1 METQR
6 KLSNLSKV
14 NCQKAVEKDG
24 NLGISRFKVQV
35 LTSHHITSAIFN
47 KD

>member
-14 NCQKAVEKDG
+14 NCQKGVEKEY
-24 NLGISRFKVQV
+24 NLSISRSKV
-35 LTSHHITSAIFN
+35 
-47 KD
+47 